1 MNSQVINKNEVK
13 AREANSTGPGAPYVI
28 VTPVRNEEAN
38 IEETIRCV
46 AAQTIRP
53 AEWIVVNDGSTDK
66 TGEIL
71 EKYSRAYPWLKVIQL
86 ADRGAREPGS
96 GVIRAFL
103 RGVQE
108 IKASDWEFLV
118 KLDGDLSFAADYFPR
133 CFEEFRQDPTLAVGG
148 GKILHENGE
157 ILQGENAPKFH
168 VRGATKIYRRRY
180 WDAAGGVP
188 PVTGWDTIDEVKANM
203 LGFTS
208 RTFSDIDILHRRE
221 TGSADGAWRNWCKNG
236 RANYVTGYHPL
247 FMLLKCVK
255 RIPQRP
261 YFVAALGL
269 FWGYADGYL
278 RGVPQV
284 DDKKLIEYVR
294 GQQIRRLLLRKSIWG

>member
-1 MNSQVINKNEVK
+1 MNSEVMNMTGLQTAK
-13 AREANSTGPGAPYVI
+13 ATDPDVRYVV
-28 VTPVRNEEAN
+28 VTPVRNEEAHL
-38 IEETIRCV
+38 EETIRCI

-53 AEWIVVNDGSTDK
+53 AEWIVVDDGSTDK

-71 EKYSRAYPWLKVIQL
+71 RQYSREYPWLKVVSL

-103 RGVQE
+103 QGVQE
-108 IKASDWEFLV
+108 INAGDWEFLV
-118 KLDGDLSFAADYFPR
+118 KLDGDLSFTADYFSR
-133 CFEEFRQDPTLAVGG
+133 CFEEFRKDPKLAVGG
-148 GKILHENGE
+148 GRISHENGE
-157 ILQGENAPKFH
+157 IQLGENAPKFH
-168 VRGATKIYRRRY
+168 VRGATKIYRRAY
-180 WDAAGGVP
+180 WEAAGGVP
-188 PVTGWDTIDEVKANM
+188 AVTGWDTIDEVKANM

-208 RTFSDIDILHRRE
+208 RTFSDINILHHRE

-236 RANYVTGYHPL
+236 RANYITGYHPL

-261 YFVAALGL
+261 YLMAALGL

-278 RGVPQV
+278 RRIPQV